1 MPSTVR
7 SETCRSSLPR
17 FPGRGIPF
25 PRVAILGLVALLAC
39 VLPAPGPASAQA
51 PASQAAPLTSVPR
64 FPVHASPI
72 GLVADVRSREY
83 LGVTGPRSA
92 WLGTETGVGELWV
105 HPLKI
110 ARELQLSFK
119 IPQYRAPVRGS
130 DVASRVAVRP
140 EGTTI
145 TYSHMAFTVRQHIV
159 APRDEPGLL
168 MLLDVES
175 FVPLEVQVSFRP
187 ELQYMWP
194 GAFGGQYTYFD
205 AERHGFVLSE
215 SLQQRNA
222 VIGTSWPAS
231 GEVLPTH
238 FQADW
243 PPTLV
248 IQVDS
253 ARAAHEFVPVVVAAG
268 TMPRD
273 SVFAAYA
280 RILASARSLYEES
293 RAWADSV
300 LAASTSVD
308 TPDDSLDLALEWAK
322 VNLEEQRVCNPDL
335 GCGFVAGW
343 GPSANSTRPGFG
355 WYFGGDAAIT
365 SAAMDAMGQWDRV
378 AEALGFL
385 ATYQRADGKI
395 PHEVSQAAKRIP
407 WFTDFPYPYYHA
419 DTTPHWMVALWSYWK
434 ASGDE
439 TTLAALWPAYE
450 KAWAWCLTA
459 ETDGDGIIENTVG
472 GYGAIEVGGMGDALH
487 EDIYLAGVWIRS
499 LEATA
504 ELARH
509 MGDEA
514 LAARADSLRIV
525 ALRTL
530 NDRYWRP
537 AEDQHA
543 FGILRGGGTNVNL
556 SAWPGTALS
565 YGLLDPARAERTL
578 RKLATDS
585 ISSDWGAR
593 LLSVG
598 SPLYEPLHYNNGA
611 VWPFMTGYVA
621 WAQYRYRRPWAAYNL
636 VDAVKHHAFDWGR
649 GRFPEN
655 FSGSYYRPM
664 DETVPHQFFATSML
678 PMPFFNGALGWEP
691 DAPRS
696 RATLAPQLPPDWDRV
711 RVSRLRVGATV
722 LDVEMAQE
730 PGRMRVDVTSE
741 GPAVELDV
749 VLPVPLGATNV
760 RATAS
765 GGGGGEPTTGPHD
778 VTVTRT
784 LRVTEGTTS
793 WAEVT
798 WSGGLQVAAPL
809 VDLVPGQSSSGVR
822 VVDFTAAADGGWL
835 LELEGEAGRSYDVRL
850 FGAAVLA
857 GVSGASVELARPAT
871 RVLGVDVSDVAAETR
886 RADALVLHVAFP
898 EGVGRQLAAVRLR
911 PGG

>member
-1 MPSTVR
+1 MARTLLSGGVLAAALTLATLPAPTRLAAQATPATPSPALPSV
-7 SETCRSSLPR
+7 PR
-17 FPGRGIPF
+17 FA
-25 PRVAILGLVALLAC
+25 VAPSPLGLVADAR
-39 VLPAPGPASAQA
+39 P
-51 PASQAAPLTSVPR
+51 
-64 FPVHASPI
+64 
-72 GLVADVRSREY
+72 REY
-83 LGVTGPRSA
+83 LGVTGPRSG
-92 WLGTETGVGELWV
+92 WLGTETGVGEVWV
-105 HPLKI
+105 YPLKV
-110 ARELQLSFK
+110 AREVQLSFK
-119 IPQYRAPVRGS
+119 IPQYRAPLRGP
-130 DVASRVAVRP
+130 DVARRVEVRP
-140 EGTTI
+140 EGSTI
-145 TYSHMAFTVRQHIV
+145 TYSHMAFTVKQHIV

-168 MLLDVES
+168 MLLDVET
-175 FVPLEVQVSFRP
+175 FVPLEVWVSFRP

-194 GAFGGQYTYFD
+194 GAFGGQYTFFD
-205 AERHGFVLSE
+205 ATHHAFVLSE
-215 SLQQRNA
+215 SLQERNA

-253 ARAAHEFVPVVVAAG
+253 ARAARELVPVVVAAG

-273 SVFAAYA
+273 SVCAAYT
-280 RILASARSLYEES
+280 RILGSAQGLYEAS
-293 RAWADSV
+293 RAWADSA
-300 LAASTSVD
+300 LASSASVD
-308 TPDDSLDLALEWAK
+308 TPDDSLDLAVEWAK

-343 GPSANSTRPGFG
+343 GTSGNSTRPGFG

-365 SAAMDAMGQWDRV
+365 SLAMDATGQWERV
-378 AEALGFL
+378 AEALRFL
-385 ATYQRADGKI
+385 ASYQRADGKI
-395 PHEVSQAAKRIP
+395 PHEVSQSAKRVP
-407 WFTDFPYPYYHA
+407 WFSDFPYPYYHA

-439 TTLAALWPAYE
+439 ATLRALWPAYR

-487 EDIYLAGVWIRS
+487 EDIYLAAVWIRS

-504 ELARH
+504 ELGRH
-509 MGDEA
+509 LGDRA
-514 LAARADSLRIV
+514 LAERAGSLREL

-530 NDRYWRP
+530 NERYWRP

-543 FGILRGGGTNVNL
+543 FGILQGGGTNVNL

-565 YGLLDPARAERTL
+565 YGLLEPARAERTL

-585 ISSDWGAR
+585 ISADWGAR

-621 WAQYRYRRPWAAYNL
+621 WGQYRYRRPWAAYNL

-678 PMPFFNGALGWEP
+678 LAPLFNGTLGWEP
-691 DAPRS
+691 DAPGA
-696 RATLAPQLPPDWDRV
+696 RATLVPQLPPGWDRTT
-711 RVSRLRVGATV
+711 VSRLRVGATT
-722 LDVEMAQE
+722 LDVEIVQE
-730 PGRMRVDVTSE
+730 PGRVRVDVASR

-749 VLPVPLGATNV
+749 VLPVPLGAADV
-760 RATAS
+760 RATVS
-765 GGGGGEPTTGPHD
+765 GGAGGGAGEGAGGGSQAPVAGPHD
-778 VTVTRT
+778 LTVTRT
-784 LRVTEGTTS
+784 LRLAGGTRASVEVS
-793 WAEVT
+793 WT
-798 WSGGLQVAAPL
+798 GGLQDAAPL
-809 VDLVPGQSSSGVR
+809 VDLVPARRAAACAWWTSPPPTVGGSWSLKGRRAAPTTCACSARGRRWPAPRARRRTCGTPVR
-822 VVDFTAAADGGWL
+822 VP
-835 LELEGEAGRSYDVRL
+835 SPPVRDPPPPAPMPT
-850 FGAAVLA
+850 F
-857 GVSGASVELARPAT
+857 STSASPKA
-871 RVLGVDVSDVAAETR
+871 
-886 RADALVLHVAFP
+886 
-898 EGVGRQLAAVRLR
+898 
-911 PGG
+911 PGGGSLP

>member
-1 MPSTVR
+1 MARTARTAGQAFASVIACALSVTLR
-7 SETCRSSLPR
+7 
-17 FPGRGIPF
+17 
-25 PRVAILGLVALLAC
+25 LVAVAAAA
-39 VLPAPGPASAQA
+39 PALSAQS
-51 PASQAAPLTSVPR
+51 PPQAVALPSVPA
-64 FPVHASPI
+64 FPVAASPI
-72 GLVADVRSREY
+72 GLISDVRPKAY
-83 LGVTGPRSA
+83 LGITGPRSG
-92 WLGTETGVGELWV
+92 WLGSETGTGEVWV
-105 HPLKI
+105 YPLKV

-119 IPQYRAPVRGS
+119 VPQYRMPLRGAE
-130 DVASRVAVRP
+130 VANRVEVRP
-140 EGTTI
+140 EATTI
-145 TYSHMAFTVRQHIV
+145 TYSHMAFTVKQHIV

-168 MLLDVES
+168 MLLDVET
-175 FVPLEVQVSFRP
+175 FVPLEVWVSFRP

-194 GAFGGQYTYFD
+194 GAFGGQYTFFD
-205 AERHGFVLSE
+205 AAHRAFVLSE
-215 SLQQRNA
+215 STQQRNA
-222 VIGTSWPAS
+222 LIGTSWPAA
-231 GEVLPTH
+231 GETLPAH

-253 ARAAHEFVPVVVAAG
+253 ARAAREFVPVVVAAG

-280 RILASARSLYEES
+280 RIMGRAREIYQES
-293 RAWADSV
+293 RTWADSA

-308 TPDDSLDLALEWAK
+308 TPDDALDLAMEWAK
-322 VNLEEQRVCNPDL
+322 INLEEQRVCNPDL

-343 GPSANSTRPGFG
+343 GPSGNSTRPGFG

-365 SAAMDAMGQWDRV
+365 SAAMDATGQWDRV
-378 AEALGFL
+378 AEALRFL

-395 PHEVSQAAKRIP
+395 PHEISQSAKRIP

-419 DTTPHWMVALWSYWK
+419 DTTPHWMVALWAYWK

-439 TTLAALWPAYE
+439 ATLRSLWPAYQ
-450 KAWAWCLTA
+450 KAWGWCLTA

-504 ELARH
+504 DLARH
-509 MGDEA
+509 LGDA
-514 LAARADSLRIV
+514 RLAQRADALRTT

-530 NDRYWRP
+530 NERYWRP

-565 YGLLDPARAERTL
+565 FGLLDPARAERTL

-585 ISSDWGAR
+585 ISADWGAR

-636 VDAVKHHAFDWGR
+636 VDAVKQHAFNWGR

-655 FSGSYYRPM
+655 FSGSFYRPM

-678 PMPFFNGALGWEP
+678 PMPFFNGVLGWEP
-691 DAPRS
+691 DAPRRWAS
-696 RATLAPQLPPDWDRV
+696 LAPQLPPDWDRV
-711 RVSRLRVGATV
+711 RVSRLRVGATT
-722 LDVEMAQE
+722 LDVQITQA
-730 PGRMRVDVTSE
+730 PGRT
-741 GPAVELDV
+741 
-749 VLPVPLGATNV
+749 
-760 RATAS
+760 
-765 GGGGGEPTTGPHD
+765 D
-778 VTVTRT
+778 VTVTSHGPQVT
-784 LRVTEGTTS
+784 LGFLLSAPLGAEITGAPHTGERVHVAVASHAHDQTVLTSHRITEGDTLTQS
-793 WAEVT
+793 VT
-798 WSGGLQVAAPL
+798 WTGGLQVAAPL
-809 VDLVPGQSSSGVR
+809 VDLVPGQASSGVR
-822 VVDFTAAADGGWL
+822 VVDFTAADGGGWL
-835 LELEGEAGRSYDVRL
+835 LELEGEAGRDYDLRL
-850 FGAAVLA
+850 FGVQARISEASG
-857 GVSGASVELARPAT
+857 GVTAEIRRAEARSSD
-871 RVLGVDVSDVAAETR
+871 VDVSAEAP
-886 RADALVLHVAFP
+886 RADAFLLHVRFP
-898 EGVGRQLAAVRLR
+898 DGTGRRLASVRLR
-911 PGG
+911 PGDGA

>member
-1 MPSTVR
+1 MARTLALVLILLASTAEALYAQATPVTE
-7 SETCRSSLPR
+7 SPSLP
-17 FPGRGIPF
+17 
-25 PRVAILGLVALLAC
+25 
-39 VLPAPGPASAQA
+39 
-51 PASQAAPLTSVPR
+51 SVPR
-64 FPVHASPI
+64 FAVASSPV
-72 GLVADVRSREY
+72 GLVGAVRTREY
-83 LGVTGPRSA
+83 LGVTGPRSG
-92 WLGTETGVGELWV
+92 WFGSETGVGEVWV
-105 HPLKI
+105 YPLKV

-119 IPQYRAPVRGS
+119 IPQYRAPLKGAELAR
-130 DVASRVAVRP
+130 RVEIRP
-140 EGTTI
+140 EGSTI

-168 MLLDVES
+168 MLLDVET

-194 GAFGGQYTYFD
+194 GAFGGQYTFFD
-205 AERHGFVLSE
+205 AARHAFVLGE
-215 SLQQRNA
+215 STRQRSA
-222 VIGTSWPAS
+222 VIGTSWPAT
-231 GEVLPTH
+231 GEVLPAH

-253 ARAAHEFVPVVVAAG
+253 ARAAREYVPVVVAAG

-273 SVFAAYA
+273 SVFAVYTRMLANA
-280 RILASARSLYEES
+280 RAIYEGS
-293 RAWADSV
+293 RAWADSA

-308 TPDDSLDLALEWAK
+308 TPDDALDLALEWAK

-343 GPSANSTRPGFG
+343 GPSGNGARPGFG
-355 WYFGGDAAIT
+355 WFFGGDAAIT
-365 SAAMDAMGQWDRV
+365 SAAMDATGQWDRV
-378 AEALGFL
+378 AEALRFL
-385 ATYQRADGKI
+385 ATYQRDDGKM
-395 PHEVSQAAKRIP
+395 PHEISQSAKRIP
-407 WFTDFPYPYYHA
+407 WFTDYSYPYYHA
-419 DTTPHWMVALWSYWK
+419 DTTPHWMVALWAYWK

-439 TTLAALWPAYE
+439 ATLRALWPAYQ
-450 KAWAWCLTA
+450 KAWGWCLTA

-504 ELARH
+504 DLARH
-509 MGDEA
+509 LGDA
-514 LAARADSLRIV
+514 KLAQRADALRGT

-530 NDRYWRP
+530 NERYWRP

-565 YGLLDPARAERTL
+565 FGLLEPARAERTL

-585 ISSDWGAR
+585 ISADWGAR

-621 WAQYRYRRPWAAYNL
+621 WAQYRYRRPWAGYNL
-636 VDAVKHHAFDWGR
+636 VDAVKQHAFNWGR

-678 PMPFFNGALGWEP
+678 PMPFFNGVLGWEP
-691 DAPRS
+691 DAPNAH
-696 RATLAPQLPPDWDRV
+696 ATLAPQLPPDWDRV
-711 RVSRLRVGATV
+711 RVSRLRVGATT
-722 LDVEMAQE
+722 LDVEIVQE
-730 PGRMRVDVTSE
+730 PGHTSVSVTSR
-741 GPAVELDV
+741 GPDVSLDV
-749 VLPVPLGATNV
+749 VLPVPLGATDV
-760 RATAS
+760 QAS
-765 GGGGGEPTTGPHD
+765 AGWHD
-778 VTVTRT
+778 QTVTRQ
-784 LRVTEGTTS
+784 LRVTEGARAT
-793 WAEVT
+793 AEVR

-809 VDLVPGQSSSGVR
+809 VDLVPGQASGGVR
-822 VVDFTAAADGGWL
+822 VVDFTAADGGGWL
-835 LELEGEAGRSYDVRL
+835 LELEGEAGRSYDVRI
-850 FGAAVLA
+850 FGVRPVIADVTGAVA
-857 GVSGASVELARPAT
+857 EVGGPGS
-871 RVLGVDVSDVAAETR
+871 DVSAETSSR
-886 RADALVLHVAFP
+886 PDAHVLHVRFP
-898 EGVGRQLAAVRLR
+898 EGSGRRLASVRLR
-911 PGG
+911 P